1 MKRIIAFTVLAIL
14 ISFSVMAGGAEEVGN
29 EAAGDSMTAS
39 GRSGGSIIIAGE
51 SEPGNLN
58 PVIWATTSDTNV
70 THMIYDCLLVPD
82 RNLKMIGRLAKDW
95 DISEDGKTY
104 TFYLNEDV
112 TWHDGAP
119 FTAADVEFT
128 FTMIANP
135 DYDMGAT
142 ARIMPVVG
150 AEAYKNGEADSIE
163 GIKVI
168 DDLTIS
174 FTTIEPSAPFLS
186 NFYIGVIP
194 KHLLED
200 VTPSEWAENATNR
213 APVGTGPFKFTE
225 WKSGQYI
232 GLEANMDYFM
242 GAPELDK
249 IIYRFGDQ
257 NTMLA
262 AFMNKEIDIA
272 PLPLSEY
279 ETISALGFAEVKEQD
294 QLSVYYIG
302 YNLRNEFFQNAEIR
316 KAMAYA
322 TNRELIV
329 DSVIG
334 KFGAVANDVFPTS
347 HWSHNPNITTFS
359 YNLEKSAELI
369 EAQGFAKNKDGFYE
383 KDGKVLGLTLEVP
396 TGKKEREQT
405 AVLLKQDWEAAGIK
419 TELQFLD
426 FPTLV
431 TKLLPRTNEGKQ
443 RAVSQ
448 DDFDA
453 YILGYGVEAD
463 PDEYT
468 PYFHTSYMPPNGYN
482 FCGYS
487 TPTMD
492 ALLEA
497 QSTEV
502 DFDAR
507 QQLFWEIGEEIC
519 AGQAWMP
526 LYTVSMLFAKND
538 NVEGFEPDFRGVT
551 FNAKDWSL
559 K

>member
-1 MKRIIAFTVLAIL
+1 MKRIIASIFLVLMIPFAV
-14 ISFSVMAGGAEEVGN
+14 FAGGQAESDGE
-29 EAAGDSMTAS
+29 TTTT
-39 GRSGGSIIIAGE
+39 GGSVIIAGE

-70 THMIYDCLLVPD
+70 THMIYDSLVVPD
-82 RNLKMIGRLAKDW
+82 RNLKMIGRLAKSW

-104 TFYLNEDV
+104 TFYLNEGV
-112 TWHDGAP
+112 TWHDGTP
-119 FTAADVEFT
+119 FTAEDVEFT

-142 ARIMPVVG
+142 SRIMPVVG
-150 AEAYKNGEADSIE
+150 AEAYRNGEADSIE

-174 FTTIEPSAPFLS
+174 FTTTEVSAPFLS

-194 KHLLED
+194 KHLLEGLS
-200 VTPSEWAENATNR
+200 PSQWAEHATNR
-213 APVGTGPFKFTE
+213 APVGTGPFKFVE

-232 GLEANMDYFM
+232 SVEANKEYFL
-242 GAPELDK
+242 GAPKLDS
-249 IIYRFGDQ
+249 ITYRFGDQ

-262 AFMNKEIDIA
+262 AFMNNEVDIV

-279 ETISALGFAEVKEQD
+279 ETVNELDFAEVKEQD
-294 QLSVYYIG
+294 QLSVFYIG
-302 YNLRNEFFQNAEIR
+302 FNLRNDFFRNPEIR

-322 TNRELIV
+322 ANRELIV
-329 DSVIG
+329 ESVIG
-334 KFGAVANDVFPTS
+334 QFGDVANDVFPTS
-347 HWSHNPNITTFS
+347 HWSHNPNITSFE
-359 YNLEKSAELI
+359 YNPEKAAELI
-369 EAQGFAKNKDGFYE
+369 ESQGFAKNSDGFYE
-383 KDGKVLGLTLEVP
+383 KDGVVLGLTLEVP

-405 AVLLKQDWEAAGIK
+405 AVLLKQDWEAVGIK

-431 TKLLPRTNEGKQ
+431 TKLLPRTSDDKQ
-443 RAVSQ
+443 RAVTK

-468 PYFHTSYMPPNGYN
+468 PYFHTDYMPPNGYN

-487 TPTMD
+487 TPSMD
-492 ALLEA
+492 VLLEA
-497 QSTEV
+497 QRKEV
-502 DFDAR
+502 DFEAR

-519 AGQAWMP
+519 ADQAWIP
-526 LYTVSMLFAKND
+526 LYTANVLFAKNNSLD
-538 NVEGFEPDFRGVT
+538 GFEPDFRGVT
-551 FNAKDWSL
+551 FNARDWSL